1 MSGRATLW
9 NLMPEKY
16 VSQVLL
22 MCRLYV
28 QRLIGRGI
36 EKVLFQVFNP
46 RRCTPHFTSKLDA
59 VTSGVFT
66 MITTL

>member
-1 MSGRATLW
+1 MESYAR
-9 NLMPEKY
+9 K
-16 VSQVLL
+16 VLL

-28 QRLIGRGI
+28 QKLIDRGI

-46 RRCTPHFTSKLDA
+46 PRCTPQFTSKLDA